1 MYAAMK
7 VVIITERSILD
18 GIARILEDK
27 GATGY
32 TYVAAGG
39 KGSRGKRR
47 IDRAPQVAGILENV
61 KIEAIV
67 PDHDIAEAI
76 TEAVA
81 STYFDNYSG
90 ITYVEPVE
98 ILRPGKFTV

>member
-1 MYAAMK
+1 MHQATK
-7 VVIITERSILD
+7 IVIITERSILD
-18 GIARILEDK
+18 GVADILEEN

-47 IDRAPQVAGILENV
+47 IDRSPQVAGMLEKV
-61 KIEAIV
+61 KIEVIV
-67 PDHDIAEAI
+67 PNHEVAEAI
-76 TEAVA
+76 TEAVVEA
-81 STYFDNYSG
+81 YFADYSG

-98 ILRPGKFTV
+98 ILRPAKFKI